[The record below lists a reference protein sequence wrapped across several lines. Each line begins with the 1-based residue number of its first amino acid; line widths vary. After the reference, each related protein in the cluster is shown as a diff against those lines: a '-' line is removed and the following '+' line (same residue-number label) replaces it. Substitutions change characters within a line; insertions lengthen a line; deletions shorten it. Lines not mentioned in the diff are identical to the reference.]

1 MRDVSGTTLMR
12 GFIKEIQRRNVTKVA
27 LVYIIAGWLTMQVVD
42 VMFPALN
49 LPEWLISA
57 VAAFLLIGFPFA
69 LIFAWAFEMTPDGLK
84 REKDIDRSESITS
97 DTGHSLNRTA
107 LIILAIAVG
116 FLLFDKFVLHREH
129 TIIDEPVAA
138 VEAKPSIAVLPFVNM
153 SDDPGNEYFSDGLS
167 EELLNLLANIPQLHV
182 AGRTSSFKFKGTNED
197 LRIIGEA
204 LGVNHVL
211 EGSVRKS
218 GDRLRITAQLVET
231 RNGFH
236 LWSENYDRTLTD
248 IFAIQDEIAG
258 HVVESLKVR
267 LLGAEVAVADRG
279 TSSVEA
285 YNEFLRGLYFLD
297 RTTEENL
304 ARAVAAFEEAIR
316 LDPEYARAY
325 AVLAIA
331 QQQTFSGWATTSGTH
346 DGSFVE
352 NFERMR
358 GNVDKALELDPD
370 NESSLIA
377 KTMIAVVAEWDLPA
391 SLEAGEKLAR
401 MYPNHPHAIGW
412 HATGLFFAK
421 RFDEAE
427 EFLLRAVE
435 IDPLSIANWR
445 SLGDVYMASGRCD
458 DAIATY
464 QRALNLAPGTGR
476 FNGRI
481 ARCKLFQ
488 GDLVQARA
496 YNALEPVEWVRET
509 NDLIIDGRSD
519 TGPEWQARVD
529 AYEQK
534 YGYGNSYQM
543 AEIYADAGDLDK
555 TFEWLGH
562 TARVKD
568 PGGPWA
574 MVMQFFEEAWE
585 DPRWEDYLAEFNL

>member
-1 MRDVSGTTLMR
+1 MRE
-12 GFIKEIQRRNVTKVA
+12 FIKEIKRRNVSKVA
-27 LVYIIAGWLTMQVVD
+27 LVYVIAGWLTMQVVD

-69 LIFAWAFEMTPDGLK
+69 LIFAWAFEMTPEGLK
-84 REKDIDRSESITS
+84 REKDVDRNESVTAQ
-97 DTGHSLNRTA
+97 TGNKLNRTA

-116 FLLFDKFVLHREH
+116 FLLFDKFVLHRDH
-129 TIIDEPVAA
+129 VVTDDPVTA

-153 SDDPGNEYFSDGLS
+153 SDDPDNEYFSDGLS
-167 EELLNLLANIPQLHV
+167 EELLNLLAKIPQLHV

-204 LGVNHVL
+204 LNVNHVL

-218 GDRLRITAQLVET
+218 GDRLRITAQLIDT
-231 RNGFH
+231 TNGYH
-236 LWSENYDRTLTD
+236 LWSENYNRTLTD

-267 LLGAEVAVADRG
+267 LLGAEVAVHNQG

-297 RTTEENL
+297 RTTEDNL
-304 ARAVAAFEEAIR
+304 AAAMTAFEDAVR
-316 LDPEYARAY
+316 LDPDFARAY
-325 AVLAIA
+325 AALSIA
-331 QQQTFSGWATTSGTH
+331 QQQTFSGWAA
-346 DGSFVE
+346 GSETYGGNFIE
-352 NFERMR
+352 KFERMR
-358 GNVDKALELDPD
+358 ANVEKAVELAPD
-370 NESSLIA
+370 DALTLIA
-377 KTMIAVVAEWDLPA
+377 QVMIAVVAEWDFQA
-391 SLEAGEKLAR
+391 GLEAGEKLVR
-401 MYPNHPHAIGW
+401 MFPNDPNAISW
-412 HATGLFFAK
+412 HASGLFFAR
-421 RFDEAE
+421 RFDESE
-427 EFLLRAVE
+427 QLLLRAVE
-435 IDPLSIANWR
+435 IDPLSISNWR
-445 SLGDVYMASGRCD
+445 SLGDVYMASGRCN

-488 GDLVQARA
+488 GDFEAAKA
-496 YNALEPVEWVRET
+496 YNVLEPTEWVRET
-509 NDLIIDGRSD
+509 NDLIIDGRTD
-519 TGPEWQARVD
+519 RGPAWQARLA
-529 AYEQK
+529 AYEEK
-534 YGYGNSYQM
+534 YSYGNSYQM
-543 AEIYADAGDLDK
+543 AEIYADAGDLEK

-562 TARVKD
+562 TARVRD

-574 MVMQFFEEAWE
+574 MVMPFFAEAWE